1 MSKREIRSFAAAGV
15 DVDAPR
21 AKRRKEAPAA
31 GGTLGASPD
40 GKSGDTSSAG
50 GAADTGGES
59 AEGAGEDDPA
69 EVKEKGLEVW
79 YALKDAV
86 NKECVPFW
94 PSGSHSTF
102 AP

>member
-40 GKSGDTSSAG
+40 GKSGDAG
-50 GAADTGGES
+50 GADAGG
-59 AEGAGEDDPA
+59 EGAGAEGEGGEDPA
-69 EVKEKGLEVW
+69 EVKEKGMQVW
-79 YALKDAV
+79 CALRDAV